1 MTKFFKYFILIVFSA
16 ASVLAAMAD
25 GNDVEKPKQPVR
37 LTKKL
42 LTDNGAPRTLDVPFL
57 TCYYNNEYI
66 EFALPD
72 DVNYAEV
79 TLGTDETTSIWSGII
94 TPDFPG
100 CDIPLL
106 VGEYVITC
114 TLDNGSA
121 YQGVLAF

>member
-1 MTKFFKYFILIVFSA
+1 MKNIFRFL
-16 ASVLAAMAD
+16 VLALSVILFTPNAFSDEEPDVSPVSTTRLERKILKD
-25 GNDVEKPKQPVR
+25 G
-37 LTKKL
+37 
-42 LTDNGAPRTLDVPFL
+42 PRTITLPYLDC
-57 TCYYNNEYI
+57 TYNNEYI